1 MIQTPW
7 FKRAL
12 PFAIYM
18 LFILISDL
26 LEAVL
31 PESVTATYLVPMIYP
46 VKIIAVTAALVFF
59 WKSYDEL
66 RVKAF
71 TAGHILTAIGTGLL
85 VFVLWIHADWDF
97 ATMGTPDIYDP
108 RVLPGKWL
116 YAFIAVRIFG
126 ASVIVPIFE
135 ELFWRSLIL
144 RYIIDPDFTSVK
156 IGTFSWPSF
165 LISAALFGA
174 EHHYW
179 LAGIVAGLLYNLLL
193 YRSRNIWYCI
203 IAHGITNLLLG
214 IYVVGTGNWHFW

>member
-1 MIQTPW
+1 MTQTPW

-26 LEAVL
+26 LEGVL
-31 PESVTATYLVPMIYP
+31 PESVAATYLVPMIYP
-46 VKIIAVTAALVFF
+46 VKIIAVTVALAIF

-66 RVKAF
+66 RISSF
-71 TAGHILTAIGTGLL
+71 TAGHILTALATGLL

-97 ATMGTPDIYDP
+97 ATMGTPDVYDP
-108 RVLPGKWL
+108 RVLPGKWM
-116 YAFIAVRIFG
+116 YAFIAVRLLG

-135 ELFWRSLIL
+135 ELFWRSFII

-156 IGTFSWPSF
+156 IGTFSWLSF
-165 LISAALFGA
+165 LISAALFGS

-179 LAGIVAGLLYNLLL
+179 LAGIAAGLLYNLLL
-193 YRSRNIWYCI
+193 YRSKNIWYCI
-203 IAHGITNLLLG
+203 IAHGITNFLLG
-214 IYVVGTGNWHFW
+214 IYVISTGSWHFW